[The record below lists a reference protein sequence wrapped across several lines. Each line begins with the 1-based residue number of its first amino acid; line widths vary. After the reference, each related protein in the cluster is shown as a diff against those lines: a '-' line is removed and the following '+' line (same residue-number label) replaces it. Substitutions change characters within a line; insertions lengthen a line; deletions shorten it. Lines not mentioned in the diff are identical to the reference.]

1 MNSTR
6 STLIGTAVAIAL
18 FAQNDP
24 ARAQQLEEVIVTGI
38 RFSNQKSLD
47 TKRGANS
54 VVEVVTAE
62 DIGKMPD
69 KNVADSL
76 SRLPGVTVSS
86 ASANEGGFDE
96 NDRISM
102 RGTNPEP
109 DPDSPQWSQRC
120 SRRLVR
126 AEPGPASRPQR
137 ELHVAAV

>member
-18 FAQNDP
+18 FGPAGQASAQD
-24 ARAQQLEEVIVTGI
+24 LEEVIVTGI

-47 TKRGANS
+47 TKRESTS
-54 VVEVVTAE
+54 VIEVVTAE

-86 ASANEGGFDE
+86 AVAVG
-96 NDRISM
+96 
-102 RGTNPEP
+102 
-109 DPDSPQWSQRC
+109 
-120 SRRLVR
+120 SRTKSTDTSC
-126 AEPGPASRPQR
+126 PSRTTIVSR
-137 ELHVAAV
+137 S